1 MTARLPAARFP
12 AARLL
17 AVLVA
22 LAAPSTGMALSR
34 GSTGADFLKIGNG
47 VRAVAMGSSFTAV
60 GEDVYSLYWNP
71 AGIGLLEAPEVAG
84 SYVKLFDR
92 VDGMGLYTGA
102 VEVPG
107 FPFPQGNAGAG
118 FMALTSG
125 TFDSTDPLSSVKAA
139 AGNASDLLVFLSYGS
154 LVSESI
160 SAGVTVK
167 LVQRSLSGADPSS
180 YQVDPVTGDS
190 VATRSINYQ
199 ASGLGADLGALWES
213 PDRGL
218 SLGGAVQNLGSIGA
232 FREGFSMAFNGQSE
246 ILPVIFRLGAAAR
259 TKLWGQR
266 FLGTADL
273 TSYIDS
279 ITRPR
284 LSLGAEYGL
293 AGIAFF
299 RLGWEQPLDSPIG
312 STALDFGARSG
323 LSSLPSPLR
332 TGMGFRWR
340 FSGSTLAQLD
350 YAMAPFGTLGTVHQ
364 AALLVRWNIPKV
376 PRAVTSQ
383 SPNALERKV
392 AKPAMVIEPRQIK
405 LAQPAKEWKV
415 EITDD
420 KGRVVKTFAGTGV
433 PPKTL
438 DWDGTDER
446 GKVLPN
452 MNKFNIVLKAKDVA
466 NKEVQSASQAV
477 AAVNAEPQLK
487 PIVGKPVYPE
497 VVFALPQGNYQ
508 MWQLKVED
516 AGRLVRT
523 WEGQGKPTEKIKW
536 DGLDSSGRPVTLKKP
551 SFSWHF
557 VDESGEKTDGQRSLP
572 QIQAEVKPEAD
583 SNQVRI
589 VGVRFAGTE
598 SAVTEEH
605 QQVMEKTARFI
616 DDHPGSALTIESY
629 ADAPGS
635 DEDNYNLAKARAEKV
650 LQSLI
655 EEHNL
660 AADRVSLRVY
670 GRSKGAPEYP
680 NLKGDA
686 QKQRVDLVINVRR

>member
-1 MTARLPAARFP
+1 LTGRIVAARH
-12 AARLL
+12 
-17 AVLVA
+17 
-22 LAAPSTGMALSR
+22 LAALLVLFAPSAGRTLSR

-84 SYVKLFDR
+84 SYVKLFDN

-102 VEVPG
+102 AAIPN
-107 FPFPQGNAGAG
+107 FPVAQGNTGVG

-139 AGNASDLLVFLSYGS
+139 SGNASDLLVFVSYGS

-160 SAGVTVK
+160 SAGATLKVI
-167 LVQRSLSGADPSS
+167 QRSLSGADPSS
-180 YQVDPVTGDS
+180 YQTDPVTGDS
-190 VATRSINYQ
+190 VATRSVNYR
-199 ASGLGADLGALWES
+199 ATGLGADLGALWES
-213 PDRGL
+213 PDRGM
-218 SLGGAVQNLGSIGA
+218 SIGGSIQNIGLIGA
-232 FREGFSMAFNGQSE
+232 FKEGFSMAFNGQSE
-246 ILPVIFRLGAAAR
+246 ILPVIFRLGGALR

-299 RLGWEQPLDSPIG
+299 RIGWEQPLDSPLG
-312 STALDFGARSG
+312 RTALDFGARSG
-323 LSSLPSPLR
+323 LASLPSPLR
-332 TGMGFRWR
+332 TGMGFRWQ
-340 FSGSTLAQLD
+340 FTSSTLAQLD

-364 AALLVRWNIPKV
+364 AALLVRWNIPRI

-383 SPNALERKV
+383 SPAALERKV
-392 AKPAMVIEPRQIK
+392 AKAAIVIEPRQIR
-405 LAQPAKEWKV
+405 LSQPAKEWKV

-466 NKEVQSASQAV
+466 NKEVKSDSRV
-477 AAVNAEPQLK
+477 AAVSAEPQLRQMT
-487 PIVGKPVYPE
+487 GKPVYPE
-497 VVFALPQGNYQ
+497 VVFALPQANYQ
-508 MWQLKVED
+508 KWQLEVQD
-516 AGRLVRT
+516 SGRTVRS
-523 WEGQGKPTEKIKW
+523 WEGQGVPSDKIKW
-536 DGLDSSGRPVTLKKP
+536 DGMDAAGKAVTMKKP
-551 SFSWHF
+551 SYSWNF
-557 VDESGEKTDGQRSLP
+557 TDDTGQKTQGRRTLP
-572 QIQAEVKPEAD
+572 QVDVAVKPEAD
-583 SNQVRI
+583 SNQVRM

-605 QQVMEKTARFI
+605 HQVMEKTARFI
-616 DDHPGSALTIESY
+616 DEHPGAALTVESY
-629 ADAPGS
+629 SDAPGS

-650 LQSLI
+650 LQALI
-655 EEHNL
+655 EEHSL

-670 GRSKGAPEYP
+670 GRSKAAPAYP

-686 QKQRVDLVINVRR
+686 QKQRVDLVINVKR